1 MDPCNWCAEVMI
13 LVTAPV
19 WNTYLIIGF
28 NPEIVEPFFLNG
40 NMKCSQDDNTFFAD
54 RWPRK
59 WVEQA
64 ILATRYG
71 IYGVKKK
78 FNSCDEHC
86 LPPQYDYSDYW
97 FHWFLSCKCCKFL
110 PFMLCSTTRAIF
122 LGSSGPGVIWGVPV
136 GSFSGR
142 TNSTTVLILH

>member
-1 MDPCNWCAEVMI
+1 MI

-71 IYGVKKK
+71 IYGVKK
-78 FNSCDEHC
+78 NLTLVMSIVYR
-86 LPPQYDYSDYW
+86 PS
-97 FHWFLSCKCCKFL
+97 
-110 PFMLCSTTRAIF
+110 MIT
-122 LGSSGPGVIWGVPV
+122 
-136 GSFSGR
+136 
-142 TNSTTVLILH
+142 LIIGLTDF